1 MEIIQ
6 RLRSSAKTLLVQC
19 ELHSRLAAVEWQ
31 EEKARLQQ
39 LVAMTLLGFLCLLCC
54 MIFIGLFIVAIAWH
68 TEYRI
73 LGIGGVVLL
82 YATGVLLSY
91 FRIKSL
97 VALGSET
104 FAATRE
110 EIAADIALIRSRL

>member
-19 ELHSRLAAVEWQ
+19 ELYGRLAEVEWE
-31 EEKARLQQ
+31 EEKSRLQQ

-54 MIFIGLFIVAIAWH
+54 MIFIGFFVIAIAWT

-73 LGIGGVVLL
+73 HAMGGVVLL
-82 YATGVLLSY
+82 YAVGVLMSY
-91 FRIKSL
+91 MRIKSL
-97 VALGSET
+97 VAQGATT

-110 EIAADIALIRSRL
+110 EISADIALIRSRL

>member
-19 ELHSRLAAVEWQ
+19 ELHGRLAAVEWQ

-73 LGIGGVVLL
+73 LSIGGVMVL

-91 FRIKSL
+91 IRIKSL
-97 VALGSET
+97 VELGSAT